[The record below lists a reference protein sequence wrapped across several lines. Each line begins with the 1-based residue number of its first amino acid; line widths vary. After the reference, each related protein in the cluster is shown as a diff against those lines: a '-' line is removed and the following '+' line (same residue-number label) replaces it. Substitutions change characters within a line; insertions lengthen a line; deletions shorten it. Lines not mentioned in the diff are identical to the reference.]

1 MFKEFKEFAL
11 KGNVMDLA
19 IGVIIGGAFGK
30 IVESLVADVIMP
42 VISVMIGHLDFSG
55 YFWVLG
61 AAPDSVPRTLEAM
74 RKAGV
79 PVLSYGNFITV
90 AINFL
95 ILAFAIFMM
104 VKQIQRLKKPT
115 AALSA
120 TETHSVPE
128 TPSTPEEVLLLRE
141 IRDHLQNRP

>member
-1 MFKEFKEFAL
+1 MFKEFKEFAI
-11 KGNVMDLA
+11 KGNVIDLA
-19 IGVIIGGAFGK
+19 VGVIIGAAFGK
-30 IVESLVADVIMP
+30 IVDSLVNDLIMP
-42 VISVMIGHLDFSG
+42 VISAIFGRMDFSS

-61 AAPDSVPRTLEAM
+61 SVPDSIPRTLEAL

-104 VKQIQRLKKPT
+104 IQQIQRMKKREV
-115 AALSA
+115 SA
-120 TETHSVPE
+120 QELETSP
-128 TPSTPEEVLLLRE
+128 TPEEVLLLRE
-141 IRDHLQNRP
+141 ICDQLQKN

>member
-1 MFKEFKEFAL
+1 MLKEFKEFAI

-30 IVESLVADVIMP
+30 IVESLVGDMIMP
-42 VISVMIGHLDFSG
+42 VISVLIGHLDFSG

-61 AAPDSVPRTLEAM
+61 SVPDTVPRTLEAM

-79 PVLSYGNFITV
+79 PVLSYGNFITI

-95 ILAFAIFMM
+95 ILAFAIFLM
-104 VKQIQRLKKPT
+104 VKQINRLKHS
-115 AALSA
+115 AAVA
-120 TETHSVPE
+120 ETMAPPPV
-128 TPSTPEEVLLLRE
+128 TPEEVLLLRE
-141 IRDHLQNRP
+141 IRDQLQRRS

>member
-30 IVESLVADVIMP
+30 IVESLVGDVIMP

-61 AAPDSVPRTLEAM
+61 PVPESVPRTLEAV

-104 VKQIQRLKKPT
+104 VKQIQRLKKPEV
-115 AALSA
+115 ALGEPA
-120 TETHSVPE
+120 TPVA
-128 TPSTPEEVLLLRE
+128 PSTPEEVLLLRE
-141 IRDHLQNRP
+141 IRDQLQKNH

>member
-30 IVESLVADVIMP
+30 IVESLVGDVIMP

-61 AAPDSVPRTLEAM
+61 AVPESVPRTLEAI

-90 AINFL
+90 GINFL

-104 VKQIQRLKKPT
+104 VKQIQRLKKPEV
-115 AALSA
+115 ALDEPA
-120 TETHSVPE
+120 TPDA
-128 TPSTPEEVLLLRE
+128 PSTPEEVLLLRE
-141 IRDHLQNRP
+141 IRDQLQKGH